1 MAGLLV
7 IGLIMLTFLLI
18 NRKKLKF
25 NIEQEDMNN
34 EIEIQRIKKTRK
46 TWYIWIGISSLIT
59 VIGIICLF
67 VG

>member
-59 VIGIICLF
+59 VIGIICLC